1 MFFYSVESKLH
12 SHPEKDTSMVA
23 KIKKKLNESKTAR
36 WVVLIVASFAM
47 ATNYYFYDALAPL
60 ADLIRMN
67 LGFTST
73 EYGFFISA
81 YSIPNVFLAM
91 AVLGGIILDR
101 IGIRITGFSFIF
113 LMAAGGTITAYG
125 ASETFLSGG
134 FGYNFMN
141 SFLTGYSPA
150 LKMMSLGFFIFGLG
164 AETSIVVLSKV
175 IVKWFKG
182 KELAL
187 ALGLNLAIGR
197 LGAALAFTLSP
208 RLIYPEWTTAIW
220 FGALLLWVGLLAFFF
235 YMLMDVKLDRQV
247 EIDLKDPED
256 EFKWKDLKDLV
267 TNRSVIYI
275 TLLCVTFYSA
285 VFPFLKFAPDL
296 LMNKFGMARALAGDV
311 TSYLMYGTI
320 LLTPLFGWVADN
332 KGKSA
337 TLMYLGSALLIVAHL
352 MFAMTHIEPRIPI
365 VLLGIAFSLV
375 PAAMWP
381 AVTKIVRQSKL
392 GTAYG
397 FMFSVQN
404 IGLWI
409 FPILIGFVVDS
420 SNPFYRTEIGTGEY
434 ARIQQE
440 ELVYSGTYIDRK
452 EEPNADMSINVNA
465 SIYKDSL
472 GGPVVWREL
481 HSVVTDSQGRFQI
494 QLGQGDVISN
504 VDFGQLLDKP
514 GYRAEIMV
522 SRRSEDFQ
530 LYSGP
535 FTYSDDHYFKSE
547 VDVRHQGHFSSTLRG
562 VLTLYHEIYE
572 EVAVEPHEGDE
583 EVPAVHEGDEA
594 MPATEMVFAGERQVW
609 QERVRFYLDED
620 GRFEIPMGYGRLV
633 FADPH
638 YFVLDQGQ
646 YVAEVIKPLDYT
658 NAMLVFSLLG
668 FFGLIFAFLL
678 KREDKTSGYGLE
690 LPNKDMD

>member
-1 MFFYSVESKLH
+1 
-12 SHPEKDTSMVA
+12 MVA
-23 KIKKKLNESKTAR
+23 KLKKKLHESKSAR
-36 WVVLIVASFAM
+36 WGVLVLVSFAM

-67 LGFTST
+67 LGFSST
-73 EYGFFISA
+73 EYGFFVSA

-113 LMAAGGTITAYG
+113 LMAVGGVITAYG
-125 ASETFLSGG
+125 ASESFLSGG

-141 SFLTGYSPA
+141 SFWTSYSPA

-164 AETSIVVLSKV
+164 AETSIVVLSKI

-220 FGALLLWVGLLAFFF
+220 FGVLLLWVGLIAFMF
-235 YMLMDVKLDRQV
+235 YMLLDVKIDRQV

-256 EFKWKDLKDLV
+256 EFKWSDLKDLV

-296 LMNKFGMARALAGDV
+296 LMNKFSMPRALAGDV

-320 LLTPLFGWVADN
+320 LLTPLFGWIADN

-352 MFAMTHIEPRIPI
+352 LFAKTYIEPRIPI

-404 IGLWI
+404 IGLWL
-409 FPILIGFVVDS
+409 FPILIGFVIDS
-420 SNPFYRTEIGTGEY
+420 SNPFYRTEISSGEFRAIQMEEMEYTGRY
-434 ARIQQE
+434 
-440 ELVYSGTYIDRK
+440 LDRHG
-452 EEPNADMSINVNA
+452 EPISNRPIHINS
-465 SIYKDSL
+465 SIYENEGH
-472 GGPVVWREL
+472 GGVIWREVHMVTTSGDGAFTL
-481 HSVVTDSQGRFQI
+481 HM
-494 QLGQGDVISN
+494 GQGDVISS
-504 VDFGQLLDKP
+504 VAFERLDFQKDYL
-514 GYRAEIMV
+514 AQIMV
-522 SRRSEDFQ
+522 TRRKEEFMLYHDDF
-530 LYSGP
+530 SVDTEG
-535 FTYSDDHYFKSE
+535 YFQAAANI
-547 VDVRHQGHFSSTLRG
+547 RYQNLFGGTLRG
-562 VLTLYHEIYE
+562 NITLTN
-572 EVAVEPHEGDE
+572 
-583 EVPAVHEGDEA
+583 
-594 MPATEMVFAGERQVW
+594 TETLNEVW
-609 QERVRFYLDED
+609 QENIRFYLDDD
-620 GRFEIPMGYGRLV
+620 GVFKIPMGYGRLV
-633 FADPH
+633 YANPDYFGLEADA
-638 YFVLDQGQ
+638 LS
-646 YVAEVIKPLDYT
+646 AEVIKPLDYT

-668 FFGLIFAFLL
+668 FAGLVFAFLL

-690 LPNKDMD
+690 LPNKDM

>member
-1 MFFYSVESKLH
+1 
-12 SHPEKDTSMVA
+12 MVA
-23 KIKKKLNESKTAR
+23 AVKKKLNESKTAR

-67 LGFTST
+67 LGFSST

-113 LMAAGGTITAYG
+113 LMGIGGTITAYG
-125 ASETFLSGG
+125 ASDTFLSGG

-141 SFLTGYSPA
+141 SFLTSYSPA

-220 FGALLLWVGLLAFFF
+220 FGVLLLWLGLLAFMI
-235 YMLMDVKLDRQV
+235 YMILDLKLDRQV
-247 EIDLKDPED
+247 EIDVKDPED
-256 EFKWKDLKDLV
+256 DFRWKDLRDLV
-267 TNRSVIYI
+267 TNRSVIFI
-275 TLLCVTFYSA
+275 TMLCVTFYSA

-296 LMNKFGMARALAGDV
+296 LMNKFSMPRALAGDV

-337 TLMYLGSALLIVAHL
+337 TLMYLGSALLIIAHL
-352 MFAMTHIEPRIPI
+352 MFAKTYIEPRIPI

-409 FPILIGFVVDS
+409 FPIVIGVVIDS
-420 SNPFYRTEIGTGEY
+420 SNPFYRTEIQAGEFTQV
-434 ARIQQE
+434 QQE
-440 ELVYSGTYIDRK
+440 GLRYSGRYIDRK
-452 EEPNADMSINVNA
+452 GEPNANMAININSSVFADNI
-465 SIYKDSL
+465 SGDII
-472 GGPVVWREL
+472 WREI
-481 HSVVTDSQGRFQI
+481 HMVETDSDGRFEI
-494 QLGQGDVISN
+494 EFGRGDVISD
-504 VDFGQLLDKP
+504 VEFGMLEAGID
-514 GYRAEIMV
+514 YHAELMA
-522 SRRSEDFQ
+522 RRRQQDVM

-535 FTYSDDHYFKSE
+535 FSADQEGYFRASAESAYQE
-547 VDVRHQGHFSSTLRG
+547 VFSGTLRG
-562 VLTLYHEIYE
+562 TLSLFDNDT
-572 EVAVEPHEGDE
+572 GN
-583 EVPAVHEGDEA
+583 
-594 MPATEMVFAGERQVW
+594 MVW
-609 QERVRFYLDED
+609 QETVRFYVDD
-620 GRFEIPMGYGRLV
+620 QGGFEIPMGYGRLV
-633 FADPH
+633 HADH
-638 YFVLDQGQ
+638 RYFGLHRGTRE
-646 YVAEVIKPLDYT
+646 AEVIKPLDYT

-668 FFGLIFAFLL
+668 FVGLVFAFLL

-690 LPNKDMD
+690 LPNKDME

>member
-1 MFFYSVESKLH
+1 
-12 SHPEKDTSMVA
+12 MVA
-23 KIKKKLNESKTAR
+23 KMKKKLNESKTMR

-67 LGFTST
+67 LGFSST

-101 IGIRITGFSFIF
+101 TGIRITGFSFIF
-113 LMAAGGTITAYG
+113 LMAIGGSITAYG

-134 FGYNFMN
+134 FGYGFMN
-141 SFLTGYSPA
+141 SFLTNYSPA
-150 LKMMSLGFFIFGLG
+150 LKMMSLGFFVFGLG

-220 FGALLLWVGLLAFFF
+220 FGVLLLWVGLLFFMF
-235 YMLMDVKLDRQV
+235 YMLLDLKLDRQV

-256 EFKWKDLKDLV
+256 DFKWSDLKDLV
-267 TNRSVIYI
+267 TNRSVIFI

-320 LLTPLFGWVADN
+320 LLTPLFGWIADN

-337 TLMYLGSALLIVAHL
+337 TLMYLGSGLLIIAHL
-352 MFAMTHIEPRIPI
+352 MFAKTYIEPRIPI

-381 AVTKIVRQSKL
+381 AVTKIVKQSKL

-404 IGLWI
+404 IGLWL
-409 FPILIGFVVDS
+409 FPLLIGFVIDS
-420 SNPFYRTEIGTGEY
+420 SNPFYRTEIPTSNFQAIQTQGMQYEGSHVNRKGEG
-434 ARIQQE
+434 IPEKQ
-440 ELVYSGTYIDRK
+440 IH
-452 EEPNADMSINVNA
+452 INA
-465 SIYKDSL
+465 SVLDDGIAAGS
-472 GGPVVWREL
+472 VIWREI
-481 HSVVTDSQGRFQI
+481 HMVTTDANGEFDI
-494 QLGQGDVISN
+494 EFGQGDVISN
-504 VDFGQLLDKP
+504 VDFGKIDDTVD
-514 GYRAEIMV
+514 YIAEITV
-522 SRRSEDFQ
+522 SRRNEDILIYESDF
-530 LYSGP
+530 S
-535 FTYSDDHYFKSE
+535 FSDDHHFIAS
-547 VDVRHQGHFSSTLRG
+547 VDQRFNNLFGSTLRG
-562 VLTLYHEIYE
+562 NFKVFDPGNDELVWE
-572 EVAVEPHEGDE
+572 ENI
-583 EVPAVHEGDEA
+583 
-594 MPATEMVFAGERQVW
+594 
-609 QERVRFYLDED
+609 RFYLED
-620 GRFEIPMGYGRLV
+620 DGSFDIPMGLGRLV
-633 FADPH
+633 FASPD
-638 YFVLDQGQ
+638 YFGIKDGN
-646 YVAEVIKPLDYT
+646 YSAEVIKPLDYT

-668 FFGLIFAFLL
+668 FFGFIFAFLL

>member
-1 MFFYSVESKLH
+1 
-12 SHPEKDTSMVA
+12 MVA
-23 KIKKKLNESKTAR
+23 KIKKKLNESKAAR

-67 LGFTST
+67 LGFSTT

-113 LMAAGGTITAYG
+113 LMALGGTITAYG
-125 ASETFLSGG
+125 ASDAFLSGG

-150 LKMMSLGFFIFGLG
+150 LKMMSLGFFVFGLG

-220 FGALLLWVGLLAFFF
+220 FGALLLWVGLLAFLF
-235 YMLMDVKLDRQV
+235 YMLMDLKIDRQV

-256 EFKWKDLKDLV
+256 EFRWKDLKDLV

-296 LMNKFGMARALAGDV
+296 LMNKFSMPRALAGDV

-352 MFAMTHIEPRIPI
+352 MFAKTYIEPRIPI

-404 IGLWI
+404 IGLWF
-409 FPILIGFVVDS
+409 FPLLIGYVVDA
-420 SNPFYRTEIGTGEY
+420 SNPFYRTEIKTSEFTE
-434 ARIQQE
+434 IQQDD
-440 ELVYSGTYIDRK
+440 LHYTGRYIDRK
-452 EEPNADMSINVNA
+452 GEPNANMTIHVN
-465 SIYKDSL
+465 SSVFEDGII
-472 GGPVVWREL
+472 GNIIWREV
-481 HSVVTDSQGRFQI
+481 HMVETGADGQFDIRF
-494 QLGQGDVISN
+494 GYGDVISD
-504 VDFGQLLDKP
+504 VDFNQLDE
-514 GYRAEIMV
+514 GVSYRAEIV
-522 SRRSEDFQ
+522 VTRRSQETHLFDGAFEA
-530 LYSGP
+530 
-535 FTYSDDHYFKSE
+535 DHEGYFKAR
-547 VDVRHQGHFSSTLRG
+547 VDQGYQHLFGNTLRG
-562 VLTLYHEIYE
+562 SISLY
-572 EVAVEPHEGDE
+572 
-583 EVPAVHEGDEA
+583 DEA
-594 MPATEMVFAGERQVW
+594 TNNKVW
-609 QERVRFYLDED
+609 QENIRFYLDED
-620 GRFEIPMGYGRLV
+620 GNIKLPMGYGRLV
-633 FADPH
+633 FADPL
-638 YFVLDQGQ
+638 YFGLEEGMRQ
-646 YVAEVIKPLDYT
+646 AEVIKPLDYT

-668 FFGLIFAFLL
+668 FIGLIFAFLL

-690 LPNKDMD
+690 LPNKDME